1 MSQLINPSKKRSLN
15 PKKSVDQLLIFN
27 QHKIRLG
34 LSRVNK
40 VIKKLKINQK
50 PNVNYLTVNGTSAK
64 NSIIQIFKSIL
75 IQHKQKYAATYSPHL
90 VSITERFEHNQK
102 FIKLNK
108 LKNILTRVA
117 KYKNLTHFEKLVV
130 AFGIFIK
137 NLKLDW
143 VIGEFG
149 LFGRLDGIRA
159 LFNKPN
165 YHIIS
170 PISWDHLNW
179 TKTRKRNFKTL
190 KEIVFEKTSFLKSA
204 VYVSKQD
211 PKVLK
216 LIKYNL
222 RNNRSDKFFYGSD
235 FKIIKRNKKYF
246 YKDNLH
252 YFQVKSNLIGDYM
265 YENMAPAIKLALDNN
280 IPINTI
286 KKGLLK
292 VDIKGRLQIVNKGK
306 LLRNLN
312 SQDKLILDGAHNAQQ
327 SERLVKVIKEFKFKN
342 KYAVI
347 SMINSKDPVSF
358 LNPFKGKFN
367 KLYFLDNP
375 EQNNFISKEKL
386 KVVADKLKIRSEIK
400 ESIPET
406 FKSNQSK
413 TLWLCTGSLY
423 WVGYLL
429 SKN

>member
-1 MSQLINPSKKRSLN
+1 MSQLINLSKKRPLN

-34 LSRVNK
+34 LSRVKK

-90 VSITERFEHNQK
+90 VSITERFEQNQK
-102 FIKLNK
+102 FIKLSK

-137 NLKLDW
+137 DLKLEW
-143 VIGEFG
+143 AIGEYG

-179 TKTRKRNFKTL
+179 TKTKKRNFKTL
-190 KEIVFEKTSFLKSA
+190 KEIVFEKTSFLRSI
-204 VYVSKQD
+204 VYISKQD

-222 RNNRSDKFFYGSD
+222 KNNHSEKFFYGSD
-235 FKIIKRNKKYF
+235 FKIIKKNKRYF

-252 YFQVKSNLIGDYM
+252 YFQIKSNLIGDYM
-265 YENMAPAIKLALDNN
+265 YENMAPAIKLALDSDM
-280 IPINTI
+280 PISTI
-286 KKGLLK
+286 KKGLLN
-292 VDIKGRLQIVNKGK
+292 VDIKGRLQILKKGK
-306 LLRNLN
+306 LLKNLN
-312 SQDKLILDGAHNAQQ
+312 SQDKLILDGAHNDQQ
-327 SERLVKVIKEFKFKN
+327 SERLVKVINEFKFKN

-358 LNPFKGKFN
+358 LKPFKGKFN

-375 EQNNFISKEKL
+375 EQSNFIPKEKL
-386 KVVADKLKIRSEIK
+386 KAVADKLKIKSEIK
-400 ESIPET
+400 ENFQDA
-406 FKSNQSK
+406 FKSNKSNS
-413 TLWLCTGSLY
+413 LWLMTGSLY
-423 WVGYLL
+423 WIGYLL

>member
-1 MSQLINPSKKRSLN
+1 MLHSISHLKKLRN
-15 PKKSVDQLLIFN
+15 KNNNIQNLLTLN

-34 LSRVNK
+34 LSRINK
-40 VIKKLKINQK
+40 VIKKLKITQK
-50 PNVNYLTVNGTSAK
+50 PNIKYLTVNGTSAK

-75 IQHKQKYAATYSPHL
+75 MQHRQRYAVTVSPHL
-90 VSITERFEHNQK
+90 VFLAERFEHNQK

-108 LKNILTRVA
+108 LKSILTRVA

-137 NLKLDW
+137 DLKLDW
-143 VIGEFG
+143 AIGEYG

-170 PISWDHLNW
+170 PISWDHLSW
-179 TKTRKRNFKTL
+179 TKTKKRNFKTL
-190 KEIVFEKTSFLKSA
+190 KEIVFEKTSFLRST

-235 FKIIKRNKKYF
+235 FKVIKKNKRYF
-246 YKDNLH
+246 YKDKIH
-252 YFQVKSNLIGDYM
+252 YFQIKSNLIGDYM
-265 YENMAPAIKLALDNN
+265 YENMAPAIKLALDNY
-280 IPINTI
+280 IPISTI

-292 VDIKGRLQIVNKGK
+292 VDIKGRLQILRKGK
-306 LLRNLN
+306 LLKNLN
-312 SQDKLILDGAHNAQQ
+312 SKDKLILDGAHNAQQ
-327 SERLVKVIKEFKFKN
+327 SERLVKVMNEFKFKN

-358 LNPFKGKFN
+358 LKPFKGKFK

-375 EQNNFISKEKL
+375 EQNNFIPKEKL
-386 KVVADKLKIRSEIK
+386 KAVADKLKIKSEIK
-400 ESIPET
+400 DNFQEAI
-406 FKSNQSK
+406 KSNKSK
-413 TLWLCTGSLY
+413 ALWLMTGSLY
-423 WVGYLL
+423 WIGYLL

>member
-1 MSQLINPSKKRSLN
+1 MLQLTPQSKRQLE
-15 PKKSVDQLLIFN
+15 KKSSLEKLLTLN

-34 LSRVNK
+34 LTRINE
-40 VIKKLKINQK
+40 VIKKLKITQK
-50 PNVNYLTVNGTSAK
+50 PHVKYLTVNGTSAK
-64 NSIIQIFKSIL
+64 NSIIQIFKSI
-75 IQHKQKYAATYSPHL
+75 IIKHSQRYAATYSPHL

-102 FIKLNK
+102 FIKLSK
-108 LKNILTRVA
+108 LKKILTRVD

-130 AFGIFIK
+130 TFGIFIK
-137 NLKLDW
+137 DLKLDW
-143 VIGEFG
+143 AIGEYG

-170 PISWDHLNW
+170 PISWDHINW
-179 TKTRKRNFKTL
+179 TKPKKRNFKPL
-190 KEIVFEKTSFLKSA
+190 KEIVFEKTSFLKSR
-204 VYVSKQD
+204 VYVAKQD

-222 RNNRSDKFFYGSD
+222 KNNHSEKFFYGSD
-235 FKIIKRNKKYF
+235 FKIIKKNKRYF
-246 YKDNLH
+246 YKDNLY
-252 YFQVKSNLIGDYM
+252 YFQIKSNLIGDYM

-292 VDIKGRLQIVNKGK
+292 VDINGRLQIVRKGK

-312 SQDKLILDGAHNAQQ
+312 SKDKLILDGAHNAQQ
-327 SERLVKVIKEFKFKN
+327 SKRLVRVMNEFKFKN

-347 SMINSKDPVSF
+347 SMINSKDPVTF
-358 LNPFKGKFN
+358 LKPFKGKFK

-375 EQNNFISKEKL
+375 EQNNFIPKEKL
-386 KVVADKLKIRSEIK
+386 KAVADKLKIKSEIK
-400 ESIPET
+400 DDFQET
-406 FKSNQSK
+406 IKSNKSK
-413 TLWLCTGSLY
+413 KLWLMTGSLY
-423 WVGYLL
+423 WIGYLL

>member
-1 MSQLINPSKKRSLN
+1 MSRSINLLEKSLN
-15 PKKSVDQLLIFN
+15 KHSNIEKLLTLN

-34 LSRVNK
+34 LSRINK
-40 VIKKLKINQK
+40 VIKKLKITQRSNIK
-50 PNVNYLTVNGTSAK
+50 YLTVNGTSAK

-75 IQHKQKYAATYSPHL
+75 IKHKQNYAATYSPHL

-130 AFGIFIK
+130 AFGIFVK
-137 NLKLDW
+137 DLKLDW
-143 VIGEFG
+143 AIGEFG

-179 TKTRKRNFKTL
+179 TKTKRRNFKTL
-190 KEIVFEKTSFLKSA
+190 KEIVFEKTSFIKST

-216 LIKYNL
+216 LIKYYL

-235 FKIIKRNKKYF
+235 FRIINKNKRYF

-252 YFQVKSNLIGDYM
+252 YFQIKSNLIGDYM

-280 IPINTI
+280 IPISAI

-292 VDIKGRLQIVNKGK
+292 VDIKGRLQIVRKGK
-306 LLRNLN
+306 LLENLN
-312 SQDKLILDGAHNAQQ
+312 SKDKLILDGAHNAQQ
-327 SERLVKVIKEFKFKN
+327 SERLVKVMNEFKFKN

-358 LNPFKGKFN
+358 LKPFKGKFN

-375 EQNNFISKEKL
+375 EQNNFIPKEEL
-386 KVVADKLKIRSEIK
+386 KAVADKLKIKSEIK
-400 ESIPET
+400 DD
-406 FKSNQSK
+406 FQDALKSNKSK
-413 TLWLCTGSLY
+413 ALWLVTGSLY
-423 WVGYLL
+423 WIGYLL

>member
-1 MSQLINPSKKRSLN
+1 MSQLTRQLKRQLD
-15 PKKSVDQLLIFN
+15 KKSSVEKLLTLN

-34 LSRVNK
+34 LSKINK
-40 VIKKLKINQK
+40 VIKKLKIIQK
-50 PNVNYLTVNGTSAK
+50 PDIKYLTINGTSAK

-75 IQHKQKYAATYSPHL
+75 IQHRQSYAATYSPHL

-108 LKNILTRVA
+108 LKKILTRVV

-130 AFGIFIK
+130 TFGIFIK
-137 NLKLDW
+137 DLKLDW
-143 VIGEFG
+143 AIGEYG

-179 TKTRKRNFKTL
+179 TKTKKRNFKTL
-190 KEIVFEKTSFLKSA
+190 KEIVFEKTSFLRST

-222 RNNRSDKFFYGSD
+222 KNNHSEKFFYGSD
-235 FKIIKRNKKYF
+235 FKIIKNNKRYY

-252 YFQVKSNLIGDYM
+252 YFQIKSNLIGDYM
-265 YENMAPAIKLALDNN
+265 YENMAPAIKLALDND
-280 IPINTI
+280 IPISTI
-286 KKGLLK
+286 KRGLFK
-292 VDIKGRLQIVNKGK
+292 IDIKGRLQILKKGK
-306 LLRNLN
+306 LLKNLN
-312 SQDKLILDGAHNAQQ
+312 SQDKLILDGAHNDQQ
-327 SERLVKVIKEFKFKN
+327 SKRLVKVINEFKFKN

-347 SMINSKDPVSF
+347 NMINSKDPMSF
-358 LNPFKGKFN
+358 LKPFKGKFN

-375 EQNNFISKEKL
+375 EQYNFISKE
-386 KVVADKLKIRSEIK
+386 
-400 ESIPET
+400 T
-406 FKSNQSK
+406 
-413 TLWLCTGSLY
+413 
-423 WVGYLL
+423 
-429 SKN
+429 

>member
-1 MSQLINPSKKRSLN
+1 MLQLTPQSKRQLE
-15 PKKSVDQLLIFN
+15 KKSSLEKLLTLN

-34 LSRVNK
+34 LTRINE
-40 VIKKLKINQK
+40 VIKKLKITQK
-50 PNVNYLTVNGTSAK
+50 PHVKYLTVNGTSAK
-64 NSIIQIFKSIL
+64 NSIIQIFKSI
-75 IQHKQKYAATYSPHL
+75 IIKHSQRYAATYSPHL

-102 FIKLNK
+102 FIKLSK
-108 LKNILTRVA
+108 LKKILTRVA

-130 AFGIFIK
+130 TFGIFIK
-137 NLKLDW
+137 DLKLDW
-143 VIGEFG
+143 AIGEFG

-179 TKTRKRNFKTL
+179 TKTKKRNFKTL
-190 KEIVFEKTSFLKSA
+190 KEIVFEKTSFLKSR
-204 VYVSKQD
+204 VYVAKQD

-222 RNNRSDKFFYGSD
+222 KNNHSEKFFYGSD
-235 FKIIKRNKKYF
+235 FKIIKKNKRYF
-246 YKDNLH
+246 YKDNLY
-252 YFQVKSNLIGDYM
+252 YFQIKSNLIGDYM

-292 VDIKGRLQIVNKGK
+292 VDIKGRLQIVRKGK

-312 SQDKLILDGAHNAQQ
+312 SKDKLILDGAHNAQQ
-327 SERLVKVIKEFKFKN
+327 SKRLVRVMNEFKFKN

-347 SMINSKDPVSF
+347 SMINSKDPVTF
-358 LNPFKGKFN
+358 LKPFKGKFK

-375 EQNNFISKEKL
+375 EQNNFIPKEKL
-386 KVVADKLKIRSEIK
+386 KAVADKLKIKSEIK
-400 ESIPET
+400 DDFQET
-406 FKSNQSK
+406 IKSNKSK
-413 TLWLCTGSLY
+413 KLWLMTGSLY
-423 WVGYLL
+423 WIGYLL

>member
-1 MSQLINPSKKRSLN
+1 MSRSIDLLEKSPNKQINIEK
-15 PKKSVDQLLIFN
+15 LLTLN

-34 LSRVNK
+34 LTRIKK
-40 VIKKLKINQK
+40 VIKRLKITHRLDIK
-50 PNVNYLTVNGTSAK
+50 YLTVNGTSAK

-75 IQHKQKYAATYSPHL
+75 IQHRQKYAATYSPHL
-90 VSITERFEHNQK
+90 ISITERFEHNQK

-108 LKNILTRVA
+108 LKNILIKVA
-117 KYKNLTHFEKLVV
+117 KYKNLTHFEKLVI

-137 NLKLDW
+137 DLKLDW
-143 VIGEFG
+143 AIGEFG
-149 LFGRLDGIRA
+149 LFGRLDGMRA

-179 TKTRKRNFKTL
+179 TKTKKRNFKTL

-211 PKVLK
+211 PEVLK

-235 FKIIKRNKKYF
+235 FKIIKKNKRYF
-246 YKDNLH
+246 YKDNL
-252 YFQVKSNLIGDYM
+252 YCFQIKSNLIGDYM

-292 VDIKGRLQIVNKGK
+292 VDIKGRLQIVRKGK

-312 SQDKLILDGAHNAQQ
+312 SKDKLILDGAHNAQQ
-327 SERLVKVIKEFKFKN
+327 SERLVKVMNEFKFKN

-358 LNPFKGKFN
+358 LKPFKGKFK

-375 EQNNFISKEKL
+375 EQNNFIPKEKL
-386 KVVADKLKIRSEIK
+386 KAVADKLKIKSEIRSSFEEVIQSSK
-400 ESIPET
+400 
-406 FKSNQSK
+406 SK
-413 TLWLCTGSLY
+413 TLWLATGSLY
-423 WVGYLL
+423 WMGYLL
-429 SKN
+429 KKNY

>member
-1 MSQLINPSKKRSLN
+1 MPQLKRRLD
-15 PKKSVDQLLIFN
+15 KKSSVEKLLTLN

-34 LSRVNK
+34 LTRINK
-40 VIKKLKINQK
+40 VIKKLKITQK
-50 PNVNYLTVNGTSAK
+50 PNVKYLTVNGTSAK

-75 IQHKQKYAATYSPHL
+75 IKHRQRYAATYSPHL
-90 VSITERFEHNQK
+90 VSVTERFEHNQK

-108 LKNILTRVA
+108 LKNILTRVT
-117 KYKNLTHFEKLVV
+117 KYKNLTHFEKLVTT
-130 AFGIFIK
+130 FGIYIK
-137 NLKLDW
+137 DLKLDW

-179 TKTRKRNFKTL
+179 TKTKKRNFKAL
-190 KEIVFEKTSFLKSA
+190 KEIVFEKTSFLRST

-222 RNNRSDKFFYGSD
+222 KNNHSKKFFYGSD
-235 FKIIKRNKKYF
+235 FKIIKKNKRYY

-252 YFQVKSNLIGDYM
+252 YFQIKSNIIGDYM
-265 YENMAPAIKLALDNN
+265 YENMAPAIKLALDSD
-280 IPINTI
+280 IPISTI
-286 KKGLLK
+286 KKGLLN
-292 VDIKGRLQIVNKGK
+292 VDIKGRLQILKKGK
-306 LLRNLN
+306 LLKNLN
-312 SQDKLILDGAHNAQQ
+312 SQDKLILDGAHNDQQ
-327 SERLVKVIKEFKFKN
+327 SERLVKVINEFKFKN

-358 LNPFKGKFN
+358 LKPFKGKFN

-375 EQNNFISKEKL
+375 EQSNFIPKEKL
-386 KVVADKLKIRSEIK
+386 KAVADKLKIKSEIK
-400 ESIPET
+400 ENFQDA
-406 FKSNQSK
+406 FKSNKSNS
-413 TLWLCTGSLY
+413 LWLMTGSLY
-423 WVGYLL
+423 WIGYLL

>member
-1 MSQLINPSKKRSLN
+1 MLQSINLLE
-15 PKKSVDQLLIFN
+15 KSPNKQNYIEKLLILN

-34 LSRVNK
+34 LSRINK
-40 VIKKLKINQK
+40 VIKKLKITQK
-50 PNVNYLTVNGTSAK
+50 PNVKYLTVNGTSAK

-75 IQHKQKYAATYSPHL
+75 IKHRQRYAATYSPHL
-90 VSITERFEHNQK
+90 VSITERFENNQK

-130 AFGIFIK
+130 AFGIYIK
-137 NLKLDW
+137 DLKLDW
-143 VIGEFG
+143 VIGEYG
-149 LFGRLDGIRA
+149 LFGRLDGVRA

-179 TKTRKRNFKTL
+179 TKTKERNFKTL
-190 KEIVFEKTSFLKSA
+190 KEIVFEKTSFIKSK
-204 VYVSKQD
+204 VYVAKQS

-222 RNNRSDKFFYGSD
+222 KNNHSEKFFYGSD
-235 FKIIKRNKKYF
+235 FKIIKKNKRYY

-252 YFQVKSNLIGDYM
+252 YFQIKSNLVGDYM
-265 YENMAPAIKLALDNN
+265 YENMAPAIKLAFDNG
-280 IPINTI
+280 ITMSAI
-286 KKGLLK
+286 KKGLLNIN
-292 VDIKGRLQIVNKGK
+292 IKGRLQILKKGK
-306 LLRNLN
+306 LLKNLQ
-312 SQDKLILDGAHNAQQ
+312 SKDKLILDGAHNDQQ
-327 SERLVKVIKEFKFKN
+327 SERLVKVINEFKFKN

-358 LNPFKGKFN
+358 LKPFKGKFN

-375 EQNNFISKEKL
+375 EQNNFIPKEML
-386 KVVADKLKIRSEIK
+386 KAVADKLKIKSEIK
-400 ESIPET
+400 DSFDST
-406 FKSNQSK
+406 LKSNKSK
-413 TLWLCTGSLY
+413 ALWLVTGSLY
-423 WVGYLL
+423 WIGFLL
-429 SKN
+429 SRN

>member
-1 MSQLINPSKKRSLN
+1 MSQLINLSKKRPLN

-75 IQHKQKYAATYSPHL
+75 IKHKQRYAATYSPHL

-102 FIKLNK
+102 FIKLSK
-108 LKNILTRVA
+108 LKNILTRVT
-117 KYKNLTHFEKLVV
+117 KYKNLTHFEKLVI

-137 NLKLDW
+137 DLKLDW
-143 VIGEFG
+143 AIGEYG

-179 TKTRKRNFKTL
+179 TKTKKRNFKTL
-190 KEIVFEKTSFLKSA
+190 KEIVFEKTSFIKSA

-211 PKVLK
+211 SKVLK
-216 LIKYNL
+216 LIKYYL
-222 RNNRSDKFFYGSD
+222 KNNRSNKFFYGSD
-235 FKIIKRNKKYF
+235 FRIIKKNKRYF
-246 YKDNLH
+246 FKDNHH
-252 YFQVKSNLIGDYM
+252 YFQIKSNLIGDYM
-265 YENMAPAIKLALDNN
+265 YENTAPAIKLALDNN
-280 IPINTI
+280 IPISTI

-292 VDIKGRLQIVNKGK
+292 VDIKGRLQIVKKGK

-312 SQDKLILDGAHNAQQ
+312 PKDKLILDGAHNAQQ
-327 SERLVKVIKEFKFKN
+327 SERLVKVINEFKFKN

-347 SMINSKDPVSF
+347 SMINSKDPLSF
-358 LNPFKGKFN
+358 LKPFKGKFN
-367 KLYFLDNP
+367 KLYFLDNT
-375 EQNNFISKEKL
+375 EQNNFIPKEKL
-386 KVVADKLKIRSEIK
+386 KAIADKLKIRSEIK
-400 ESIPET
+400 ESISNT
-406 FKSNQSK
+406 LKTNQSK
-413 TLWLCTGSLY
+413 ALWLCTGSLY
-423 WVGYLL
+423 WIGYLL

>member
-1 MSQLINPSKKRSLN
+1 MLQLTPQSKRQLE
-15 PKKSVDQLLIFN
+15 KKSSLEKLLTLN

-34 LSRVNK
+34 LTRINE
-40 VIKKLKINQK
+40 VIKKLKITQK
-50 PNVNYLTVNGTSAK
+50 PHVKYLTVNGTSAK
-64 NSIIQIFKSIL
+64 NSIIQIFKSI
-75 IQHKQKYAATYSPHL
+75 IIKHSQRYAATYSPHL

-102 FIKLNK
+102 FIKLSK
-108 LKNILTRVA
+108 LKKILTRVA

-130 AFGIFIK
+130 TFGIFIK
-137 NLKLDW
+137 DLKLDW
-143 VIGEFG
+143 AIGEYG

-179 TKTRKRNFKTL
+179 TKTKKRNFKTL
-190 KEIVFEKTSFLKSA
+190 KEIVFEKTSFLKSR
-204 VYVSKQD
+204 VYVAKQD

-222 RNNRSDKFFYGSD
+222 KNNHSEKFFYGSD
-235 FKIIKRNKKYF
+235 FKIIKKNKRYF
-246 YKDNLH
+246 YKDNLY
-252 YFQVKSNLIGDYM
+252 YFQIKSNLIGDYM

-292 VDIKGRLQIVNKGK
+292 VDIKGRLQIVRKGK

-312 SQDKLILDGAHNAQQ
+312 SKDKLILDGAHNAQQ
-327 SERLVKVIKEFKFKN
+327 SKRLVRVMNEFKFKN

-347 SMINSKDPVSF
+347 SMINSKDPVTF
-358 LNPFKGKFN
+358 LKPFKGKFK

-375 EQNNFISKEKL
+375 EQNNFIPKEKL
-386 KVVADKLKIRSEIK
+386 KAVADKLKIKSEIK
-400 ESIPET
+400 DDFQET
-406 FKSNQSK
+406 IKSNKSK
-413 TLWLCTGSLY
+413 KLWLMTGSLY
-423 WVGYLL
+423 WIGYLL

>member
-1 MSQLINPSKKRSLN
+1 MSQLTRQLKRQLD
-15 PKKSVDQLLIFN
+15 KKSSVEKLLTLN

-34 LSRVNK
+34 LSKINK
-40 VIKKLKINQK
+40 VIKKLKIIQK
-50 PNVNYLTVNGTSAK
+50 PDIKYLTINGTSAK

-75 IQHKQKYAATYSPHL
+75 IQHRQSYAATYSPHL

-108 LKNILTRVA
+108 LKKILTRVV

-130 AFGIFIK
+130 TFGIFIK
-137 NLKLDW
+137 DLKLDW
-143 VIGEFG
+143 AIGEYG

-179 TKTRKRNFKTL
+179 TKTKKRNFKTL
-190 KEIVFEKTSFLKSA
+190 KEIVFEKTSFLRST

-222 RNNRSDKFFYGSD
+222 KNNHSEKFFYGSD
-235 FKIIKRNKKYF
+235 FKIIKNNKRYY

-252 YFQVKSNLIGDYM
+252 YFQIKSNLIGDYM
-265 YENMAPAIKLALDNN
+265 YENMAPAIKLALDND
-280 IPINTI
+280 IPISTI
-286 KKGLLK
+286 KRGLFK
-292 VDIKGRLQIVNKGK
+292 IDIKGRLQILKKGK
-306 LLRNLN
+306 LLKNLN
-312 SQDKLILDGAHNAQQ
+312 SQDKLILDGAHNDQQ
-327 SERLVKVIKEFKFKN
+327 SKRLVKVINEFKFKN

-347 SMINSKDPVSF
+347 NMINSKDPMSF
-358 LNPFKGKFN
+358 LKPFKGKFN

-375 EQNNFISKEKL
+375 EQNNFISKERL

-400 ESIPET
+400 ESISET

-413 TLWLCTGSLY
+413 ALWLCTGSLY

>member
-1 MSQLINPSKKRSLN
+1 MSRSINLLGKSPNKQNNIEKLLSL
-15 PKKSVDQLLIFN
+15 N

-34 LSRVNK
+34 LTRINK
-40 VIKKLKINQK
+40 VIKKLKITQK
-50 PNVNYLTVNGTSAK
+50 PNIKYLSVNGTSAK

-75 IQHKQKYAATYSPHL
+75 IQHRQRYAATFSPHL
-90 VSITERFEHNQK
+90 VSITERFEHNQN
-102 FIKLNK
+102 FIKLTK
-108 LKNILTRVA
+108 LKNILTKVA

-137 NLKLDW
+137 DLKLDW
-143 VIGEFG
+143 AIGEYG

-179 TKTRKRNFKTL
+179 TKTKKRNFKTL
-190 KEIVFEKTSFLKSA
+190 KEIVFEKTSFLRST

-216 LIKYNL
+216 LIKCNL
-222 RNNRSDKFFYGSD
+222 INNQSDKFFYGLD
-235 FKIIKRNKKYF
+235 FRIIKKNKRYF

-252 YFQVKSNLIGDYM
+252 YFQIKSNLIGDYM
-265 YENMAPAIKLALDNN
+265 YENMAPAIKLALDSD
-280 IPINTI
+280 IPISSIN
-286 KKGLLK
+286 KGLLK
-292 VDIKGRLQIVNKGK
+292 VDMKGRLQILKKGK
-306 LLRNLN
+306 LLKNLN

-327 SERLVKVIKEFKFKN
+327 SERLVKVINEFKFKN

-347 SMINSKDPVSF
+347 SMINSKDPLSF
-358 LNPFKGKFN
+358 LKPFRGKFN
-367 KLYFLDNP
+367 KLYFFDNP
-375 EQNNFISKEKL
+375 EQSNFISKERL
-386 KVVADKLKIRSEIK
+386 KAVADKLKIRSEIK
-400 ESIPET
+400 DSIPET
-406 FKSNQSK
+406 LKSNQSK
-413 TLWLCTGSLY
+413 ALWLCTGSLY

-429 SKN
+429 GKN

>member
-1 MSQLINPSKKRSLN
+1 MSQLTRQLKRQLD
-15 PKKSVDQLLIFN
+15 KKSSVEKLLTLN

-34 LSRVNK
+34 LSKINK
-40 VIKKLKINQK
+40 VIKKLKIIQK
-50 PNVNYLTVNGTSAK
+50 PDIKYLTINGTSAK

-75 IQHKQKYAATYSPHL
+75 IQHRQSYAATYSPHL

-108 LKNILTRVA
+108 LKNILTRVV

-143 VIGEFG
+143 VIGEYG

-252 YFQVKSNLIGDYM
+252 YFQIKSNLIGDYM
-265 YENMAPAIKLALDNN
+265 YENMAPAIKLALDSD
-280 IPINTI
+280 IPISTI
-286 KKGLLK
+286 KKGLLN
-292 VDIKGRLQIVNKGK
+292 VDIKGRLQILKKGK
-306 LLRNLN
+306 LLKNLN
-312 SQDKLILDGAHNAQQ
+312 SQDKLILDGAHNDQQ
-327 SERLVKVIKEFKFKN
+327 SERLVKVINEFKFKN

-358 LNPFKGKFN
+358 LKPFKGKFN

-375 EQNNFISKEKL
+375 EQSNFIPKEKL
-386 KVVADKLKIRSEIK
+386 KAVADKLKIKSEIK
-400 ESIPET
+400 ENFQDA
-406 FKSNQSK
+406 FKSNKSNS
-413 TLWLCTGSLY
+413 LWLMTGSLY
-423 WVGYLL
+423 WIGYLL

>member
-1 MSQLINPSKKRSLN
+1 MSQLTRQLKRQLD
-15 PKKSVDQLLIFN
+15 KKSSVEKLLTLN

-34 LSRVNK
+34 LSKINK
-40 VIKKLKINQK
+40 VIKKLKIIQK
-50 PNVNYLTVNGTSAK
+50 PDIKYLTINGTSAK

-75 IQHKQKYAATYSPHL
+75 IQHRQSYAATYSPHL

-108 LKNILTRVA
+108 LKKILTRVV

-130 AFGIFIK
+130 TFGIFIK
-137 NLKLDW
+137 DLKLDW
-143 VIGEFG
+143 AIGEYG

-179 TKTRKRNFKTL
+179 TKTKKRNFKTL
-190 KEIVFEKTSFLKSA
+190 KEIVFEKTSFIKSK
-204 VYVSKQD
+204 VYVAKQD

-222 RNNRSDKFFYGSD
+222 KNNHSEKFFYGSD
-235 FKIIKRNKKYF
+235 FKIIKNNKRYY

-252 YFQVKSNLIGDYM
+252 YFQIKSNLIGDYM
-265 YENMAPAIKLALDNN
+265 YENMAPAIKLALDND
-280 IPINTI
+280 IPISTI
-286 KKGLLK
+286 KRGLFK
-292 VDIKGRLQIVNKGK
+292 IDIKGRLQILKKGK
-306 LLRNLN
+306 LLKNLN
-312 SQDKLILDGAHNAQQ
+312 SQDKLILDGAHNDQQ
-327 SERLVKVIKEFKFKN
+327 SKRLVKVINEFKFKN

-347 SMINSKDPVSF
+347 NMINSKDPMSF
-358 LNPFKGKFN
+358 LKPFKGKFN

-375 EQNNFISKEKL
+375 EQNNFISKERL

-406 FKSNQSK
+406 FKSNKSK

>member
-1 MSQLINPSKKRSLN
+1 MLQSINLLE
-15 PKKSVDQLLIFN
+15 KSPNKQNYIEKLLILN

-34 LSRVNK
+34 LSRINK
-40 VIKKLKINQK
+40 VIKKLKITQK
-50 PNVNYLTVNGTSAK
+50 PNIKYLTVNGTSAK

-75 IQHKQKYAATYSPHL
+75 IKHRQRYAATYSPHL
-90 VSITERFEHNQK
+90 VSITERFENNQK

-130 AFGIFIK
+130 AFGIYIK
-137 NLKLDW
+137 DLKLDW
-143 VIGEFG
+143 VIGEYG
-149 LFGRLDGIRA
+149 LFGRLDGVRA

-179 TKTRKRNFKTL
+179 TKTKKRNFKTL
-190 KEIVFEKTSFLKSA
+190 KEIVFEKTSFIKSK
-204 VYVSKQD
+204 VYVAKQS

-222 RNNRSDKFFYGSD
+222 KNNHSEKFFYGSD
-235 FKIIKRNKKYF
+235 FKIIKKNKRYY

-252 YFQVKSNLIGDYM
+252 YFQIKSNLVGDYM
-265 YENMAPAIKLALDNN
+265 YENMAPAIKLAFDNG
-280 IPINTI
+280 ITMSAI
-286 KKGLLK
+286 KKGLLNIN
-292 VDIKGRLQIVNKGK
+292 IKGRLQILKKGK
-306 LLRNLN
+306 LLKNLQ
-312 SQDKLILDGAHNAQQ
+312 SKDKLILDGAHNDQQ
-327 SERLVKVIKEFKFKN
+327 SERLVKVINEFKFKN

-358 LNPFKGKFN
+358 LKPFKGKFN

-375 EQNNFISKEKL
+375 EQSNFIPKEKL
-386 KVVADKLKIRSEIK
+386 KAVADKLKIKSEIK
-400 ESIPET
+400 ENFQDA
-406 FKSNQSK
+406 FKSNKSNS
-413 TLWLCTGSLY
+413 LWLMTGSLY
-423 WVGYLL
+423 WIGYLL

>member
-1 MSQLINPSKKRSLN
+1 MSRSINLLEKSLN
-15 PKKSVDQLLIFN
+15 KHSNLEKLLTLN

-34 LSRVNK
+34 LTRINK
-40 VIKKLKINQK
+40 VIKKLKITQR
-50 PNVNYLTVNGTSAK
+50 PNIKYLTVNGTSAK

-75 IQHKQKYAATYSPHL
+75 IKHRQRYAATYSPHL

-102 FIKLNK
+102 FIKLSK
-108 LKNILTRVA
+108 LKNIVSRA
-117 KYKNLTHFEKLVV
+117 SKYKNLTHFEKLVV
-130 AFGIFIK
+130 TFGIFIK
-137 NLKLDW
+137 DLNLDW

-149 LFGRLDGIRA
+149 LLGKKDGVRA

-179 TKTRKRNFKTL
+179 TKTKKRNFKTL
-190 KEIVFEKTSFLKSA
+190 KEIVFEKTSFLRSS

-222 RNNRSDKFFYGSD
+222 RNNRSNKFFYGSD
-235 FKIIKRNKKYF
+235 FRIIKKNKRYF

-252 YFQVKSNLIGDYM
+252 YFQIKSNLIGDYM

-280 IPINTI
+280 IPISTI

-292 VDIKGRLQIVNKGK
+292 VDIKGRLQILRKGK

-312 SQDKLILDGAHNAQQ
+312 SKDKLILDGAHNAQQ
-327 SERLVKVIKEFKFKN
+327 SERLVKVMNEFKFKN

-347 SMINSKDPVSF
+347 SMINSKDPMSF
-358 LNPFKGKFN
+358 LKPFKGKFK

-375 EQNNFISKEKL
+375 EQNNFIPKERL
-386 KVVADKLKIRSEIK
+386 KAVADKLKIKSEIK
-400 ESIPET
+400 DNFQKII
-406 FKSNQSK
+406 KSNKSK
-413 TLWLCTGSLY
+413 ALWLMTGSLY
-423 WVGYLL
+423 WIGYLL

>member
-1 MSQLINPSKKRSLN
+1 MSQLMPQLKRRLD
-15 PKKSVDQLLIFN
+15 KKSSVEKLLTLN

-34 LSRVNK
+34 LTRINK
-40 VIKKLKINQK
+40 VIKKLKITQK
-50 PNVNYLTVNGTSAK
+50 PNVKYLTVNGTSAK

-75 IQHKQKYAATYSPHL
+75 IKHRQRYAATYSPHL
-90 VSITERFEHNQK
+90 VSVTERFEHNQK

-108 LKNILTRVA
+108 LKNILTRVT
-117 KYKNLTHFEKLVV
+117 KYKNLTHFEKLVTT
-130 AFGIFIK
+130 FGIYIK
-137 NLKLDW
+137 DLKLDW

-179 TKTRKRNFKTL
+179 TKTKKRNFKAL
-190 KEIVFEKTSFLKSA
+190 KEIVFEKTSFLRST

-222 RNNRSDKFFYGSD
+222 KNNHSKKFFYGSD
-235 FKIIKRNKKYF
+235 FKIIKKNKRYY

-252 YFQVKSNLIGDYM
+252 YFQIKSNIIGDYM
-265 YENMAPAIKLALDNN
+265 YENMAPAIKLALDSD
-280 IPINTI
+280 IPISTI
-286 KKGLLK
+286 KKGLLN
-292 VDIKGRLQIVNKGK
+292 VDIKGRLQILKKGK
-306 LLRNLN
+306 LLKNLN
-312 SQDKLILDGAHNAQQ
+312 SQDKLILDGAHNDQQ
-327 SERLVKVIKEFKFKN
+327 SERLVKVINEFKFKN

-358 LNPFKGKFN
+358 LKPFKGKFN

-375 EQNNFISKEKL
+375 EQSNFIPKEKL
-386 KVVADKLKIRSEIK
+386 KAVADKLKIKSEIK
-400 ESIPET
+400 ENFQDA
-406 FKSNQSK
+406 FKSNKSNS
-413 TLWLCTGSLY
+413 LWLMTGSLY
-423 WVGYLL
+423 WIGYLL

>member
-1 MSQLINPSKKRSLN
+1 MSQLINLSKKRPLN

-34 LSRVNK
+34 LSRVKK

-75 IQHKQKYAATYSPHL
+75 IQHRQSYAATYSPHL

-117 KYKNLTHFEKLVV
+117 KYKNLTHFEKLVTT
-130 AFGIFIK
+130 FGIYIK
-137 NLKLDW
+137 DLKLDW

-179 TKTRKRNFKTL
+179 TKIKKRNFKTL
-190 KEIVFEKTSFLKSA
+190 KEIVFEKTSFLKSK
-204 VYVSKQD
+204 VYVAKQD

-222 RNNRSDKFFYGSD
+222 KNNHSEKFFYGSD
-235 FKIIKRNKKYF
+235 FKIIKKNKRYY

-252 YFQVKSNLIGDYM
+252 YFQIKSNIIGDYM
-265 YENMAPAIKLALDNN
+265 YENMAPAIKLALDSD
-280 IPINTI
+280 IPISTI
-286 KKGLLK
+286 KKGLLN
-292 VDIKGRLQIVNKGK
+292 VDIKGRLQILKKGK
-306 LLRNLN
+306 LLKNLN
-312 SQDKLILDGAHNAQQ
+312 SQDKLILDGAHNDQQ
-327 SERLVKVIKEFKFKN
+327 SERLVKVINEFKFKN

-358 LNPFKGKFN
+358 LKPFKGKFN

-375 EQNNFISKEKL
+375 EQSNFIPKEKL
-386 KVVADKLKIRSEIK
+386 KAVADKLKIKSEIK
-400 ESIPET
+400 ENFQDA
-406 FKSNQSK
+406 FKSNKSNS
-413 TLWLCTGSLY
+413 LWLMTGSLY
-423 WVGYLL
+423 WIGYLL

>member
-1 MSQLINPSKKRSLN
+1 MSRSINLLGKSPNKQNNIEKLLSL
-15 PKKSVDQLLIFN
+15 N

-34 LSRVNK
+34 LTRINK
-40 VIKKLKINQK
+40 VIKKLKITQK
-50 PNVNYLTVNGTSAK
+50 PNIKYLSVNGTSAK

-75 IQHKQKYAATYSPHL
+75 IQHRQRYAATFSPHL
-90 VSITERFEHNQK
+90 VSITERFEHNQN
-102 FIKLNK
+102 FIKLTK
-108 LKNILTRVA
+108 LKNILTKVA

-137 NLKLDW
+137 DLKLDW
-143 VIGEFG
+143 AIGEYG

-179 TKTRKRNFKTL
+179 TKTKKRNFKTL
-190 KEIVFEKTSFLKSA
+190 KEIVFEKTSFLRST

-216 LIKYNL
+216 LIKCNL
-222 RNNRSDKFFYGSD
+222 INNQSDKFFYGLD
-235 FKIIKRNKKYF
+235 FRIIKKNKRYF

-252 YFQVKSNLIGDYM
+252 YFQIKSNLIGDYM
-265 YENMAPAIKLALDNN
+265 YENMAPAIKLALDSD
-280 IPINTI
+280 IPISSIN
-286 KKGLLK
+286 KGLLK
-292 VDIKGRLQIVNKGK
+292 VDMKGRLQILKKGK
-306 LLRNLN
+306 LLKNLN

-327 SERLVKVIKEFKFKN
+327 SERLVKVINEFKFKN

-347 SMINSKDPVSF
+347 SMINSKDPLSF
-358 LNPFKGKFN
+358 LKPFRGKFN
-367 KLYFLDNP
+367 KLYFFDNP
-375 EQNNFISKEKL
+375 EQSNFISKERL
-386 KVVADKLKIRSEIK
+386 KAVADKLKIRSEIK
-400 ESIPET
+400 DSIPET
-406 FKSNQSK
+406 LKSNQSK
-413 TLWLCTGSLY
+413 ALWLCTGSLY

>member
-1 MSQLINPSKKRSLN
+1 MSQLTRQLKRQLD
-15 PKKSVDQLLIFN
+15 KKSSVEKLLTLN

-34 LSRVNK
+34 LSKINK
-40 VIKKLKINQK
+40 VIKKLKIIQK
-50 PNVNYLTVNGTSAK
+50 PDIKYLTINGTSAK

-75 IQHKQKYAATYSPHL
+75 IQHRQSYAATYSPHL

-117 KYKNLTHFEKLVV
+117 KCKNLTHFEKLVV
-130 AFGIFIK
+130 TFGIFIK
-137 NLKLDW
+137 DLKLDW
-143 VIGEFG
+143 AIGEYG

-179 TKTRKRNFKTL
+179 TKTKKRNFKTL
-190 KEIVFEKTSFLKSA
+190 KEIVFEKTSFLRST

-222 RNNRSDKFFYGSD
+222 KNNHSEKFFYGSD
-235 FKIIKRNKKYF
+235 FKIIKNNKRYY

-252 YFQVKSNLIGDYM
+252 YFQIKSNLIGDYM
-265 YENMAPAIKLALDNN
+265 YENMAPAIKLALDND
-280 IPINTI
+280 IPISTI
-286 KKGLLK
+286 KRGLFK
-292 VDIKGRLQIVNKGK
+292 IDIKGRLQILKKGK
-306 LLRNLN
+306 LLKNLN
-312 SQDKLILDGAHNAQQ
+312 SQDKLILDGAHNDQQ
-327 SERLVKVIKEFKFKN
+327 SKRLVKVINEFKFKN

-347 SMINSKDPVSF
+347 NMINSKDPMSF
-358 LNPFKGKFN
+358 LKPFKGKFN

-375 EQNNFISKEKL
+375 VQNNFISKERL

-406 FKSNQSK
+406 FKSNKSK

>member
-1 MSQLINPSKKRSLN
+1 MSQLARQLKRQLE
-15 PKKSVDQLLIFN
+15 KKSSLEKLLTLN

-34 LSRVNK
+34 LTRINK
-40 VIKKLKINQK
+40 VIKKLKITQK
-50 PNVNYLTVNGTSAK
+50 PNVKYLSVNGTSAK

-75 IQHKQKYAATYSPHL
+75 IQHRQRYAATFSPHL
-90 VSITERFEHNQK
+90 VSITERFEHNQN

-108 LKNILTRVA
+108 LKIILTRVA

-130 AFGIFIK
+130 AFGIYIK

-143 VIGEFG
+143 AIGEYG
-149 LFGRLDGIRA
+149 LFGRLDGIRS

-179 TKTRKRNFKTL
+179 TKTKKRNFKTL
-190 KEIVFEKTSFLKSA
+190 KEIVFEKTSFIKSK
-204 VYVSKQD
+204 VYVAKQD

-222 RNNRSDKFFYGSD
+222 KNNHSEKFFYGSD
-235 FKIIKRNKKYF
+235 FKIIKKNKRYY
-246 YKDNLH
+246 YKDELH
-252 YFQVKSNLIGDYM
+252 YFQIKSNLIGDYM
-265 YENMAPAIKLALDNN
+265 YENMAPAIKLALDSD

-292 VDIKGRLQIVNKGK
+292 VDIKGRLQIIKKGK
-306 LLRNLN
+306 LLKNLN

-327 SERLVKVIKEFKFKN
+327 SERLVKVINEFKFKN
-342 KYAVI
+342 KCAVI

-358 LNPFKGKFN
+358 LKPFKGKFN

-375 EQNNFISKEKL
+375 EQNNFIPKEKL
-386 KVVADKLKIRSEIK
+386 KTVADKLKIKSEIRSSFQEVVQSSK
-400 ESIPET
+400 
-406 FKSNQSK
+406 SK
-413 TLWLCTGSLY
+413 TLWLATGSLY
-423 WVGYLL
+423 WMGYLL
-429 SKN
+429 KKNY

>member
-1 MSQLINPSKKRSLN
+1 MLQSISQLKSLHN
-15 PKKSVDQLLIFN
+15 KNNSVQKLLTLN

-34 LSRVNK
+34 LTRIKK
-40 VIKKLKINQK
+40 VIKRLKITHRLNIK
-50 PNVNYLTVNGTSAK
+50 YLTVNGTSAK

-75 IQHKQKYAATYSPHL
+75 IQHRQRYAATFSPHL
-90 VSITERFEHNQK
+90 VSITERFEHNQN

-108 LKNILTRVA
+108 LKNILIKVA

-137 NLKLDW
+137 DLKLDW

-159 LFNKPN
+159 LLHKPN

-179 TKTRKRNFKTL
+179 TKTKKRNFKTL
-190 KEIVFEKTSFLKSA
+190 KEIVFEKTSFIKSK
-204 VYVSKQD
+204 VYVARQD

-222 RNNRSDKFFYGSD
+222 KNNHSEKFFYGSD
-235 FKIIKRNKKYF
+235 FKIIKKNKRYY
-246 YKDNLH
+246 YKDDLH
-252 YFQVKSNLIGDYM
+252 YFQIKSNLIGDYM
-265 YENMAPAIKLALDNN
+265 HENMAPAIKLALDNN

-292 VDIKGRLQIVNKGK
+292 VDIKGRLQIVKKGK
-306 LLRNLN
+306 LLRNFN
-312 SQDKLILDGAHNAQQ
+312 SKDKLILDGAHNAQQ

-358 LNPFKGKFN
+358 LKPFKGKFN

-375 EQNNFISKEKL
+375 EQNNFIPKEKL
-386 KVVADKLKIRSEIK
+386 KALADKLNIKSEIK
-400 ESIPET
+400 ENFQDA
-406 FKSNQSK
+406 FKSNKSNS
-413 TLWLCTGSLY
+413 LWLMTGSLY
-423 WVGYLL
+423 WIGYLL

>member
-1 MSQLINPSKKRSLN
+1 MSRSINLLEKSLN
-15 PKKSVDQLLIFN
+15 KHSNIEKLLILN

-34 LSRVNK
+34 LTRINK
-40 VIKKLKINQK
+40 VIKKLKIAQR
-50 PNVNYLTVNGTSAK
+50 PNIKYLTVNGTSAK

-75 IQHKQKYAATYSPHL
+75 IHHRQKYASTYSPHL

-102 FIKLNK
+102 FIKLSK
-108 LKNILTRVA
+108 LKNILSKVS

-137 NLKLDW
+137 DIKLDW
-143 VIGEFG
+143 AIGEYG

-165 YHIIS
+165 YHIIG

-179 TKTRKRNFKTL
+179 TKTKKRNFQTL
-190 KEIVFEKTSFLKSA
+190 KEIVFEKTSFIKST

-211 PKVLK
+211 PNVLK

-222 RNNRSDKFFYGSD
+222 RNNRSDKLFYGSD
-235 FKIIKRNKKYF
+235 FRVIKKNKRYF
-246 YKDNLH
+246 YKDNHH
-252 YFQVKSNLIGDYM
+252 YFQIKSNLIGDYM
-265 YENMAPAIKLALDNN
+265 YENMASAIKLALDTN
-280 IPINTI
+280 IPFSTI
-286 KKGLLK
+286 KKGLLN
-292 VDIKGRLQIVNKGK
+292 VDIKGRLQIVRKGK

-312 SQDKLILDGAHNAQQ
+312 SKDKLILDGAHNAQQ
-327 SERLVKVIKEFKFKN
+327 SERLVKVINEFKFKN
-342 KYAVI
+342 KYAII

-358 LNPFKGKFN
+358 LKPFKGKFK

-375 EQNNFISKEKL
+375 EQHNFIPKEKL

-400 ESIPET
+400 YNALET
-406 FKSNQSK
+406 LKTNNSK
-413 TLWLCTGSLY
+413 ALWLCTGSLY
-423 WVGYLL
+423 WIGYLL